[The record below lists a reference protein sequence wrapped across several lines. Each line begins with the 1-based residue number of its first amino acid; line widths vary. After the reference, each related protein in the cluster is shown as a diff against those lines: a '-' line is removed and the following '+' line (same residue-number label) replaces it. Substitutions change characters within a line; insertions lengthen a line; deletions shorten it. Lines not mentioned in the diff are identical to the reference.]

1 MKITTGAFHIRSFL
15 DSDSASSFGDDES
28 DHAMSPAY
36 AAFGDIGHESD
47 DDETKGLPEAFAGQE
62 IEDLAYGAGP
72 DEAEIEQEVMNG
84 WFEEEDEEVSQVVMS
99 EAA

>member
-1 MKITTGAFHIRSFL
+1 
-15 DSDSASSFGDDES
+15 
-28 DHAMSPAY
+28 MSPAY

-84 WFEEEDEEVSQVVMS
+84 WFEEEDEEVSQRDCDIGWQSADRQDVHFTLVWV
-99 EAA
+99 